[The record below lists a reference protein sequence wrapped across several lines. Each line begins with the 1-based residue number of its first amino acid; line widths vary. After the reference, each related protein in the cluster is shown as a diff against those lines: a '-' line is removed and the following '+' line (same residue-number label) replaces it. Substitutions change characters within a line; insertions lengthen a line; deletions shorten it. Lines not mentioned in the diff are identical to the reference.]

1 MENDILLD
9 GIVEYT
15 KNGNLKWNIYEKYE
29 FGVLYKSYINI
40 TDDKKIEFDFRVNN
54 KRSNNTSISIGILTK
69 DRIRH
74 YKYLT
79 NTDLTINRFGE
90 LNNIIQKMKK
100 DEIHNK

>member
-15 KNGNLKWNIYEKYE
+15 KNGNLKWGIYEKYE

-40 TDDKKIEFDFRVNN
+40 TDGKKIEFDFRVN
-54 KRSNNTSISIGILTK
+54 KKSNNTSISIGILTK
-69 DRIRH
+69 DKIRH

-79 NTDLTINRFGE
+79 NVDLTKNRFAE
-90 LNNIIQKMKK
+90 LNNIIQKMIKN
-100 DEIHNK
+100 EIHNK